1 MMVKHVL
8 NKNTI
13 DTTNNEIS
21 FLYSLIEEEII
32 KENIQDRILVIT
44 WARKVVNNY
53 HHLETV
59 QEKIDVMH
67 HQIKGSIELFHSFF
81 KRGIPFFWEEK

>member
-21 FLYSLIEEEII
+21 FLNSLIEEEII

-44 WARKVVNNY
+44 WARKVVNKY

-59 QEKIDVMH
+59 QANVDVVH
-67 HQIKGSIELFHSFF
+67 HQIKGFIQLC
-81 KRGIPFFWEEK
+81 